1 MNKPAISFVCPSFN
15 HERYIQDFI
24 QSIRNQTVTNWEL
37 IIIDDCSD
45 DNNLN
50 KIEQFNDG
58 RISVIQN
65 KYNRGMN
72 YGLSIGCN
80 SANADII
87 SFVASDDMLA
97 PNYIETIMSAFE
109 SESTNVVYASLQYID
124 ENNNFLMGGIR
135 LNSAVCQNEIFRKS
149 FLEGNQL
156 PSPGMAF
163 RKSSIRPFLP
173 LNMGLIQF
181 SDYQLHLLL
190 MHHNKIKIIEEP
202 LINYR
207 QTTTSASAAS
217 PSVTFRESLEMN
229 MLMDTVVDL
238 IGNNVADFLKYFGQ
252 EPLIQNNS
260 IDQTT
265 IPFWLGRLAIE
276 SKQISRKRWGIQ
288 MIMKYIAIEDNM
300 NRLNALY
307 GFSFSEYLKL
317 THVNA
322 SPTDSKLKILIRL
335 SRLYDGLS
343 KAFFPLVLVL
353 ILMLILFFIQR

>member
-1 MNKPAISFVCPSFN
+1 
-15 HERYIQDFI
+15 
-24 QSIRNQTVTNWEL
+24 
-37 IIIDDCSD
+37 
-45 DNNLN
+45 
-50 KIEQFNDG
+50 
-58 RISVIQN
+58 
-65 KYNRGMN
+65 
-72 YGLSIGCN
+72 
-80 SANADII
+80 
-87 SFVASDDMLA
+87 
-97 PNYIETIMSAFE
+97 
-109 SESTNVVYASLQYID
+109 
-124 ENNNFLMGGIR
+124 
-135 LNSAVCQNEIFRKS
+135 
-149 FLEGNQL
+149 
-156 PSPGMAF
+156 
-163 RKSSIRPFLP
+163 
-173 LNMGLIQF
+173 
-181 SDYQLHLLL
+181 
-190 MHHNKIKIIEEP
+190 
-202 LINYR
+202 
-207 QTTTSASAAS
+207 
-217 PSVTFRESLEMN
+217 
-229 MLMDTVVDL
+229 MDTVVDL